1 MRSSKP
7 QTVKRGL
14 ALLYELGTK
23 ISLVLLDV
31 VMPELGGFDVLA
43 VMQKER
49 WLDDI
54 PVMMI
59 SAEDSPAFIQKAYD
73 MGRPII
79 SPASLI

>member
-1 MRSSKP
+1 
-7 QTVKRGL
+7 
-14 ALLYELGTK
+14 
-23 ISLVLLDV
+23 
-31 VMPELGGFDVLA
+31 MPKLGGFDVLA